1 MISFANP
8 QYLYLLLIIPVI
20 VLLFLASRHAR
31 KKKLK
36 KFGRIDVLQDQMPD
50 VSKYKHWIRLA
61 IELLLVAVV
70 AVMLA
75 RPRAGAKQ
83 ENVKLRGIEV
93 MVALDVSNSMLAS
106 STDDAHGV
114 SRLQKSKLILE
125 KLLSKL
131 HNDKV
136 GLVVFAGNAYMQ
148 LPITSDLSSAKMF
161 LNSINTN
168 MVPSQGTAIGAAIEM
183 AMNSFTPNEKTGKAI
198 ILITDG
204 ENHEDDA
211 IGMAQEAAKQNIQV
225 NVIGMGTTNGAPI
238 PMGNGA
244 FLKDDEGAVVT
255 THLDEEMAMG
265 IARAAK
271 GIYVS
276 GSRGDAVSE
285 VGERLKD
292 LATSEIDTKVFTKHD
307 EQFPVFAWIAL
318 VLLVAGMVLRASKN
332 SWLRK
337 YNFFTKNENKQ

>member
-8 QYLYLLLIIPVI
+8 KYFYLLLLIPLVIIM
-20 VLLFLASRHAR
+20 FLAAR
-31 KKKLK
+31 RARTKKLK
-36 KFGRIDVLQDQMPD
+36 RFGRMEVLIGLMPD
-50 VSKYKHWIRLA
+50 VSKYKHWLKLT
-61 IELLLVAVV
+61 IELVLIAVIV
-70 AVMLA
+70 FMLA

-106 STDDAHGV
+106 STDDSHGV

-131 HNDKV
+131 NNDKV

-161 LNSINTN
+161 INSISTN
-168 MVPSQGTAIGAAIEM
+168 MVPSQGTANGAAIDM
-183 AMNSFTPNEKTGKAI
+183 SMNSFSPNEKTGKAI

-211 IGMAQEAAKQNIQV
+211 IGMAEEAAKRGVQV

-238 PMGNGA
+238 PMGNGT
-244 FLKDDEGAVVT
+244 FLKDESGNVVT
-255 THLDEEMAMG
+255 THLDEEMALG
-265 IARAAK
+265 IAKAAK

-292 LATSEIDTKVFTKHD
+292 LATSEIDTKVYTKHD
-307 EQFPVFAWIAL
+307 EQFPTFAWLAL
-318 VLLVAGMVLRASKN
+318 VVIAVSVFVSESKS

-337 YNFFTKNENKQ
+337 YNFFTKNENAD